1 MANICDQRLFI
12 VSENETAAKEL
23 LNTMSKNFE
32 EATQVELLKGVA
44 ADASWDKLVM
54 AMNNGVT
61 NHNLLC
67 LLDSDPDSG
76 AESGTLSGSM
86 QYGKPCIELRLGL
99 KWHPSYQAKS
109 FCESIDSKK
118 YGCASINGGEYVCAM
133 GDEFAHIQWGE
144 DFGSPTEGIVDYDD
158 YAEWAAKVKSSVP
171 GDLNE
176 IALWVLFD
184 SVEPSNFFWK
194 EANAGEFEQIEKA
207 DPGLLDEIAEELG
220 YEDAEELLDWAEDVE
235 DVKAMLWD
243 LDDEEVGESFRKRL
257 AIASR
262 CDRGKNRGIDFD
274 AIDAKD
280 PNLLDEIAEYFD
292 YESRADLI
300 YELTDIYEL
309 ADSSELCAWFS
320 GSIEDE
326 GEEERGEELLERL
339 ENILD

>member
-1 MANICDQRLFI
+1 
-12 VSENETAAKEL
+12 
-23 LNTMSKNFE
+23 MSRNFE
-32 EATQVELLKGVA
+32 EATQIELLKGVD
-44 ADASWDKLVM
+44 ADASWDKLIM
-54 AMNNGVT
+54 AMNSGVA
-61 NHNLLC
+61 NRNLLC
-67 LLDSDPDSG
+67 LLDSNPDSG

-99 KWHPSYQAKS
+99 KWHPSYQVES
-109 FCESIDSKK
+109 FCKSIDSKK
-118 YGCASINGGEYVCAM
+118 YSCASINGGEYVCAT

-144 DFGSPTEGIVDYDD
+144 DFGSPTEGIVDYGE
-158 YAEWAAKVKSSVP
+158 YTEWSDKVKSSVP

-176 IALWVLFD
+176 IALRALFD
-184 SVEPSNFFWK
+184 SVEPSDFFWE

-207 DPGLLDEIAEELG
+207 APGLLDEIAEELG
-220 YEDAEELLDWAEDVE
+220 YEDAEELRDWAEDVE

-243 LDDEEVGESFRKRL
+243 LDDEEVSESFRKRL

-262 CDRGKNRGIDFD
+262 FDRGKNKGIDFD

-280 PNLLDEIAEYFD
+280 PSLLDEIAEYFD

-326 GEEERGEELLERL
+326 GEGEALLERL
-339 ENILD
+339 ENTLD